1 MRRDRVSGTPGF
13 VVVRPLLKGM
23 CPPPFSNP
31 DPTRSAMSEEKP
43 PSEAPPPKAKANPI
57 VLIGV
62 IAGALIAG
70 AATGGLLVGPR
81 LAGGKPAPAAHGEAA
96 EDKEESGGGH
106 GGGHGGKE
114 KGRIPTFKVENIIV
128 NPSGSQGAHFLM
140 ATIAVEVPTDK
151 MEEKLREHDA
161 EIRDMVI
168 TILERQSLEELS
180 QPGARERLKRSILTG
195 LLPLTGKAEVR
206 VFLPQFVIQ

>member
-1 MRRDRVSGTPGF
+1 
-13 VVVRPLLKGM
+13 
-23 CPPPFSNP
+23 
-31 DPTRSAMSEEKP
+31 MSEEKP
-43 PSEAPPPKAKANPI
+43 QTEAPAPESKPQAKVNPM

-62 IAGALIAG
+62 VVGALLAG
-70 AATGGLLVGPR
+70 AATGGLLVGPK
-81 LAGGKPAPAAHGEAA
+81 LAGGKAVPAAHGEA
-96 EDKEESGGGH
+96 EEKEESGGH
-106 GGGHGGKE
+106 GGGHGKE
-114 KGRIPTFKVENIIV
+114 KGRIPVFRVENIIV

-180 QPGARERLKRSILTG
+180 QPGARERLKRAILTG